1 MLHNESGAGGRPS
14 KTNRERKPNM
24 TIHSNVS
31 ELIGNTPLVEL
42 TNYEKNH
49 DLKARIVGKVELF
62 NPAGS
67 VKDRI
72 AKAMLDDA
80 EAAGKLDADTV
91 IIEPTSGNTGIG
103 LAAIAAARGNRIIIT
118 MPETMSIE
126 RRNLMKAYGAELV
139 LTDGSKGMKGAIAR
153 AAELAEE
160 IPNSFIPS
168 QFSNP
173 ANPATHVATTGPEIW
188 EGTDGK
194 VDILVAGVGTG
205 GTLSGTG
212 KYLKEKNPDVKIV
225 AVEPAGSPVLSEG
238 HAGAH
243 KIQGIGAGFVPDTL
257 DTEIY
262 DEVLPIADEE
272 AFEAGRELAGK
283 DGLLVGIS
291 SGAAVAAATKL
302 AQRPENAGKL
312 IVAVL
317 PDTGER
323 YLSTA
328 MFNF

>member
-1 MLHNESGAGGRPS
+1 M
-14 KTNRERKPNM
+14 KTAFRTWQSTADKRERNIM
-24 TIHSNVS
+24 TIHKSVS
-31 ELIGNTPLVEL
+31 ELIGGTPLVEL
-42 TNYEKNH
+42 SNYEKNH
-49 DLKARIVGKVELF
+49 NLEATIVGKVELF

-72 AKAMLDDA
+72 AKAMLDQA
-80 EAAGKLDADTV
+80 EAEGKLDADTV

-103 LAAIAAARGNRIIIT
+103 LCSLAAARGNRIIIT
-118 MPETMSIE
+118 MPETMSVE

-153 AAELAEE
+153 ASELAEE

-168 QFSNP
+168 QFTNP
-173 ANPATHVATTGPEIW
+173 ANPAVHERTTGPEIW
-188 EGTDGK
+188 ADTDGK

-205 GTLSGTG
+205 
-212 KYLKEKNPDVKIV
+212 
-225 AVEPAGSPVLSEG
+225 
-238 HAGAH
+238 
-243 KIQGIGAGFVPDTL
+243 AGFVPDTL
-257 DTEIY
+257 DQSVY
-262 DEVLPIADEE
+262 DEVMPITDEE
-272 AFEAGRELAGK
+272 AFQAGRELAGK

-302 AQRPENAGKL
+302 AQRPENKGKL